1 VTIRICAALALC
13 FSFTV
18 GGGVA
23 AKPAHPVHHNTRH
36 VAHRNMD
43 ARYAQGFY
51 DYRAAGM
58 VREEFR
64 DGPDAR
70 WYRGGHF
77 DRRDFHREDFY
88 REQYDGRVV
97 ENLRTGDFTGG
108 VGYGLNGDVPS
119 FVDGFGQTHFFVG
132 SFRRMAPMGRFGA
145 PRFGGQ
151 RFGGGFHGGF
161 R

>member
-1 VTIRICAALALC
+1 MTIRICTALALC
-13 FSFTV
+13 FSFAMA
-18 GGGVA
+18 GGVA
-23 AKPAHPVHHNTRH
+23 AKPAHPVHHKARH

-43 ARYAQGFY
+43 VRYAQGFY
-51 DYRAAGM
+51 DYRSAGM
-58 VREEFR
+58 VREEFQ
-64 DGPDAR
+64 DGPDPR
-70 WYRGGHF
+70 WDRGGRF
-77 DRRDFHREDFY
+77 DRRDTY
-88 REQYDGRVV
+88 RERYDGRVV
-97 ENLRTGDFTGG
+97 ENLRSGDFTGG

-119 FVDGFGQTHFFVG
+119 FTDGFGQTHFFVG